1 MGHLKKS
8 RGVYMEQFALE
19 MDDFVPIP
27 YLEYTSL
34 NYFLQKNLG
43 LLAIVPKPMKE
54 QSTQTEPPTK
64 EQSTQTRKPGVLWSY
79 FG

>member
-1 MGHLKKS
+1 
-8 RGVYMEQFALE
+8 
-19 MDDFVPIP
+19 MDEFVPVP
-27 YLEYTSL
+27 FFEYTSL

-43 LLAIVPKPMKE
+43 LLALVPKSMKE

-64 EQSTQTRKPGVLWSY
+64 EQSTQTNKPGLLWGY